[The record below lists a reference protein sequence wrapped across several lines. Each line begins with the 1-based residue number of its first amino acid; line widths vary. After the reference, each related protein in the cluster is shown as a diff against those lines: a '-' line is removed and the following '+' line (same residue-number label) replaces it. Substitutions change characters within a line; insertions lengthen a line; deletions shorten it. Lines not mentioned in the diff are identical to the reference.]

1 MAFIGI
7 QPGTA
12 VVGELVGDTTPQL
25 GGNLDVNGQDIV
37 SLSNG
42 NITITPNGS
51 GLVRLDGNVD
61 IQSGEIVLKNSGA
74 ISNLSLIHISEPTRP
89 Y

>member
-12 VVGELVGDTTPQL
+12 VVELVGDTTPQL

-37 SLSNG
+37 SVSNG
-42 NITITPNGS
+42 NITITAP
-51 GLVRLDGNVD
+51 
-61 IQSGEIVLKNSGA
+61 ITANSIFPIP
-74 ISNLSLIHISEPTRP
+74 ISVTVKAKKFIIIFVELIFI
-89 Y
+89 YK